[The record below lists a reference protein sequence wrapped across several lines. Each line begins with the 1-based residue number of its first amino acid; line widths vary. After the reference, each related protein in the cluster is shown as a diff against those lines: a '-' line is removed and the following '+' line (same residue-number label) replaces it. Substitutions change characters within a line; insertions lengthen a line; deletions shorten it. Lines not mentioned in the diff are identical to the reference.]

1 MMKPLTFPDAP
12 GWSFDVDEVSA
23 NVFQVKG
30 CDLNGRTVEMTE
42 TDPDELIEKCHQE
55 AKKIIKQTT
64 N

>member
-1 MMKPLTFPDAP
+1 MTKLLIPDAP

-30 CDLNGRTVEMTE
+30 SDLSGRTVEMTG

-55 AKKIIKQTT
+55 AKK
-64 N
+64 